1 MVMTQFVAFSMEMK
15 YNSARKAAA
24 QTQARGTTQV
34 WAVETL
40 LKEAPVHKGF
50 SSILTA

>member
-1 MVMTQFVAFSMEMK
+1 MVMAQFIAFSMEMK
-15 YNSARKAAA
+15 DSSARKVAA

-40 LKEAPVHKGF
+40 LKEVLFHKGF
-50 SSILTA
+50 SSTLTA